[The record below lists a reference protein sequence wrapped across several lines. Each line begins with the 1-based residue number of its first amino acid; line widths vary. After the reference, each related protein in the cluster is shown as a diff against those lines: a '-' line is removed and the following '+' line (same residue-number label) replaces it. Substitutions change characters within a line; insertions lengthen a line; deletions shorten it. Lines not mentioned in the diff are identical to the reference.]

1 MKLDAT
7 WSDLLARYKD
17 DHQHPTNR
25 ATHAIGIPMIVASLP
40 LMVVG
45 AATAAWGGGW
55 VALLGGAALF
65 GVGWVFQFIGHAYEG
80 KKPSFVDD
88 RRSLVVGVIWW
99 AEKMGWLTLETVDP
113 ASSARA

>member
-1 MKLDAT
+1 MKLVAT

-25 ATHAIGIPMIVASLP
+25 ATHAVGIPMIVASLP
-40 LMVVG
+40 VMALGAGLAVVG
-45 AATAAWGGGW
+45 GGL
-55 VALLGGAALF
+55 AMLLTGASLF
-65 GVGWVFQFIGHAYEG
+65 GVGWTLQFIGHAYEG

-99 AEKMGWLTLETVDP
+99 AEKMGWLTLETVDAAP
-113 ASSARA
+113 SA